1 MSQLQD
7 SLGVVKFCDL
17 ELLVALVAVARRRGT
32 RIVVWTCFRHEP
44 SAGALECCLADQ
56 HFDVRAALNVDLA
69 DASAGRPKL
78 NRFQFIV
85 ASASF
90 FGAGSPIQGVHER
103 CLGAR
108 CSGRGHEARC
118 DAVPHARIC
127 TSIITQLFRRWTTS
141 EARLDLT

>member
-7 SLGVVKFCDL
+7 SLVVKFCDL

-44 SAGALECCLADQ
+44 FAGALECCLADQ

-78 NRFQFIV
+78 NRFQF
-85 ASASF
+85 
-90 FGAGSPIQGVHER
+90 IQGVHER